1 MKLFRL
7 VYILCTMMALASCEK
22 VVLNDETST
31 VNEENDTASLTIST
45 RGVGDPEIV
54 KMVWIYIFNEADKCV
69 AKLTTDDTNTEA
81 STPLKAGTYTLYAV
95 GSEDLSRYTLPIIS
109 TATPTSLINL
119 VSGKV
124 MEDLVM
130 KTGSVTLE
138 DGDEKNITLTLE
150 RKVFS
155 LDKIELKS
163 IPTDVTE
170 VEVTLSS
177 FYSAIKLNGTYD
189 ATSSTDYTVNLIK
202 KEDGTTWSASPAEIL
217 FPSKGVPTITMILTT
232 STGTDSYTFTAEET
246 LEANHHVTISAT
258 HNVAQGAILTVS
270 INAEAWGTDTSM
282 EFEYDETHTV
292 YRPIAGTFC
301 NGYYVVSV
309 DETQRTA
316 VLLAKEKRL
325 EYIAPEEDVPVSAW
339 RAALIGP
346 MAAVEK
352 PINITSDWRLP
363 TLEEVRIFTKDPQ
376 AVTFSSQGNSN
387 YHFCDDNGIFKA
399 ARSHQTDT
407 GYTLQQGSSGFTST
421 NILRPVIDINY

>member
-31 VNEENDTASLTIST
+31 VNEENGTATLTIST
-45 RGVGDPEIV
+45 RGVGDPEEV
-54 KMVWIYIFNEADKCV
+54 AEAWIYIFNEADKCV
-69 AKLTTDDTNTEA
+69 TKLTIDDSNLPATT
-81 STPLKAGTYTLYAV
+81 SLKAGTYTLYAV
-95 GSEDLSRYTLPIIS
+95 GGADLSRYTLPIIS
-109 TATPTSLINL
+109 TATPTSLITL

-138 DGDEKNITLTLE
+138 DGDEKNLTLTLE

-163 IPTDVTE
+163 IPTDVTK

-177 FYSAIKLNGTYD
+177 FYSAIKLDGTYD

-202 KEDGTTWSASPAEIL
+202 QEDGTTWSALPAEIL
-217 FPSKGVPTITMILTT
+217 FPSKGVPTITIIQTT
-232 STGTDSYTFTAEET
+232 ATGTDSYTFTAEEA

-258 HNVAQGAILTVS
+258 HNVAQGAILNVS
-270 INAEAWGTDTSM
+270 INAEAWGTDTSV
-282 EFEYDETHTV
+282 EFEYNETHTV
-292 YRPIAGTFC
+292 YRPIAGAFC

-325 EYIAPEEDVPVSAW
+325 EYIAPESGATEAVW
-339 RAALIGP
+339 RAALTGP
-346 MAAVEK
+346 MAALDK
-352 PINITSDWRLP
+352 PINITNDWRLP
-363 TLEEVRIFTKDPQ
+363 TLEEVSIFTMDPQ
-376 AVTFSSQGNSN
+376 AVTISSQGNSKG
-387 YHFCDDNGIFKA
+387 YFCEDDDDLEWGQNQQDNFIWNTNGFA
-399 ARSHQTDT
+399 AIL
-407 GYTLQQGSSGFTST
+407 Y
-421 NILRPVIDINY
+421 LRPVIDINY